1 MVEGDVSMIR
11 KLLAAI
17 AALAASACSYGS
29 AVDMT
34 PENSRLGK
42 PVLPPGDYCEV
53 QGETAPFRII
63 SSEDCVP
70 ITWSKGARTYTMVD
84 PEDPEDSMEAAIAS
98 LGQGLYLGQ
107 IEVETDQ
114 PDKYQIQVF
123 IAKGS
128 AFAIVP
134 ALGDDELKQLATK
147 HPRVGFRN
155 DTTGRPYVVSG
166 SRDRI
171 KTFLIAASKESLRE
185 MTAQKETLGVGVLDK
200 AGAADHDAAKQQVRD
215 IEAVLKAARALTP
228 K

>member
-1 MVEGDVSMIR
+1 MIR
-11 KLLAAI
+11 KLLVAI

-29 AVDMT
+29 AVNMA
-34 PENSRLGK
+34 PMNARLGK

-53 QGETAPFRII
+53 QGEVAPFRII

-70 ITWSKGARTYTMVD
+70 MVWSDDARTYTMVELDD
-84 PEDPEDSMEAAIAS
+84 PEESMVVATAS

-107 IEVETDQ
+107 IEVEEDR
-114 PDKYQIQVF
+114 PDRYQIQVF

-134 ALGDDELKQLATK
+134 ALGDDGMKQLAPK

-155 DTTGRPYVVSG
+155 DASGRPYIVSG

-171 KTFLIAASKESLRE
+171 KAFLVAATKESLRE
-185 MTAQKETLGVGVLDK
+185 MKAEKEQLGVGVLDA
-200 AGAADHDAAKQQVRD
+200 AGAADHEATKQQVRD
-215 IEAVLKAARALTP
+215 IEAVHRAAKALTP

>member
-1 MVEGDVSMIR
+1 MIR
-11 KLLAAI
+11 KLLVAV

-29 AVDMT
+29 AVDMA
-34 PENSRLGK
+34 PMSARLGQ
-42 PVLPPGDYCEV
+42 PILSPGDYCEV
-53 QGETAPFRII
+53 QGETAPFRVI

-70 ITWSKGARTYTMVD
+70 VTWSKDARTYTMVD
-84 PEDPEDSMEAAIAS
+84 PDDPEDSMVAATVS

-114 PDKYQIQVF
+114 PDRYQIQLF

-134 ALGDDELKQLATK
+134 ALGDDALKQLTPK
-147 HPRVGFRN
+147 HPGVGFRN
-155 DTTGRPYVVSG
+155 DATGRPYVASG

-171 KTFLIAASKESLRE
+171 RAFLVAAAKEALRE
-185 MTAQKETLGVGVLDK
+185 MKVEKETLGVGVLDK
-200 AGAADHDAAKQQVRD
+200 AGSADHDATQQQAKD
-215 IEAVLKAARALTP
+215 IEAVLKAARSLTP

>member
-1 MVEGDVSMIR
+1 MIR
-11 KLLAAI
+11 KLLVAI
-17 AALAASACSYGS
+17 AALGASACSYGS
-29 AVDMT
+29 AIDMA
-34 PENSRLGK
+34 PVNARLAK

-53 QGETAPFRII
+53 QGEAPPFRVI

-70 ITWSKGARTYTMVD
+70 MTWSNEARTYTMVD
-84 PEDPEDSMEAAIAS
+84 PDDPEDSMEAAIVS

-128 AFAIVP
+128 AFALIP
-134 ALGDDELKQLATK
+134 ALGDDEFKELAPK

-155 DTTGRPYVVSG
+155 DATGRPYIVSG
-166 SRDRI
+166 TRDRI
-171 KTFLIAASKESLRE
+171 KTFLVAASRESLRE
-185 MTAQKETLGVGVLDK
+185 MKVEKEALGVGILDIG
-200 AGAADHDAAKQQVRD
+200 GAADHDATRQQARD
-215 IEAVLKAARALTP
+215 IEAVLKAAKSLAP

>member
-1 MVEGDVSMIR
+1 MLR
-11 KLLAAI
+11 KLLVTI

-29 AVDMT
+29 AIDMA
-34 PENSRLGK
+34 PMNARLSK

-53 QGETAPFRII
+53 QGETAPFRVI

-70 ITWSKGARTYTMVD
+70 MTWSTDARTYTMID
-84 PEDPEDSMEAAIAS
+84 PDDPEDSMEVATVS

-114 PDKYQIQVF
+114 PDKFQLQVF

-128 AFAIVP
+128 AFAIIS
-134 ALGDDELKQLATK
+134 ALGDDEMKLLAAK
-147 HPRVGFRN
+147 HPKVGFRN
-155 DTTGRPYVVSG
+155 DSRGRPYILSG

-171 KTFLIAASKESLRE
+171 GAFLIAASKESLRKMRAE
-185 MTAQKETLGVGVLDK
+185 GEELGVGVLDT
-200 AGAADHDAAKQQVRD
+200 AGAADHDAARQQEKD
-215 IEAVLKAARALTP
+215 IEAVLRAARWL